1 MNTNGAQAVQRAEPI
16 DKKCGRRNTMRIRVR
31 SWLMLGQCVL
41 WIGGLP
47 AQSLAEEMTNDTAE
61 SRPSDG
67 SVWDAMVE
75 SLTGDVYAEPSRWRA
90 LSLGTFFTEGWDE
103 AWVSPPTGEGGA
115 PRQGWLNAFD
125 GVFYRLGIATFGFA
139 NGFGGNGDQ
148 YTGGLTLYNGLSRR
162 FELRND
168 IPFFVKNK
176 GAGGDYHSS
185 FGDYTIVPNVLL
197 SETRNVTQLFNV
209 RFRTPTGDV
218 ENGNGVSS
226 VTPTYEFWANVW
238 RGMVVRG
245 GFAFEVPYGDQS
257 KDEAGART
265 TFLGNLA
272 VGYYFTPHDATPFGD
287 LVWYLS
293 TNLKNF
299 MDDRG
304 PNTTTLT
311 FTPGFRTHLGR
322 DWYLLGAV
330 EVPVT
335 DPDPF
340 DYQVLAGLMKVY

>member
-1 MNTNGAQAVQRAEPI
+1 MPALGMAE
-16 DKKCGRRNTMRIRVR
+16 DLT
-31 SWLMLGQCVL
+31 
-41 WIGGLP
+41 
-47 AQSLAEEMTNDTAE
+47 TDTAE
-61 SRPSDG
+61 PAPRDG
-67 SVWDAMVE
+67 GVFAAMIE
-75 SLTGDVYAEPSRWRA
+75 SLTGDVYAEPSGWRA
-90 LSLGTFFTEGWDE
+90 LSLGTFFSEGWDE

-139 NGFGGNGDQ
+139 NDFSENGDQ
-148 YTGGLTLYNGLSRR
+148 YTGSLTLYNGLSRR

-176 GAGGDYHSS
+176 GAGNSYHSS
-185 FGDYTIVPNVLL
+185 FGDYQITPNVLL
-197 SETRNVTQLFNV
+197 SETRNVTQVFNV
-209 RFRTPTGDV
+209 GLRVPTGDV
-218 ENGNGVSS
+218 DNGNGVSS
-226 VTPTYEFWANVW
+226 VSPTYEFWANAW
-238 RGMVVRG
+238 QGLVVRG
-245 GFAFEVPYGDQS
+245 GFKFTVPCGDQS

-265 TFLGNLA
+265 TFQGNLA
-272 VGYYFTPHDATPFGD
+272 AGYYFTPHDATPFGD

-293 TNLKNF
+293 ANIFQF

-335 DPDPF
+335 NPEPF